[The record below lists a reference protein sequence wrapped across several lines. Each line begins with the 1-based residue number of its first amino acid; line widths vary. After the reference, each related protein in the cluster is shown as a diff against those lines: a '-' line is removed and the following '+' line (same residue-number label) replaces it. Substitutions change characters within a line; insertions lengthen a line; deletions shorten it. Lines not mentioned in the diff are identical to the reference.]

1 MRLWRKLRGGTACV
15 RVAPIRPVASA
26 SAPLR
31 NDLIRCPPRASCCP
45 CVRRHRAFERRL
57 IVERTRDGIA
67 AASGRRWITIGISG
81 VALTRTR
88 IMSTRHPYHLLTDSR
103 ARRSEAILWL
113 AHHHTA
119 CPPQARTYLPRHQQ
133 ESQFLCSGTK
143 CPGVFPVHQWSL
155 SGRPCVMRTPYRVD
169 AQPSRPGSWSGAA

>member
-31 NDLIRCPPRASCCP
+31 NELIRCPPRASWCP
-45 CVRRHRAFERRL
+45 CLRRHRAFERRL
-57 IVERTRDGIA
+57 TVERTRDGIA

-119 CPPQARTYLPRHQQ
+119 CPAAGSHVPAPTPARVAISVQWHQVPRCSSSRLCCTDHQAAAA
-133 ESQFLCSGTK
+133 
-143 CPGVFPVHQWSL
+143 
-155 SGRPCVMRTPYRVD
+155 RP
-169 AQPSRPGSWSGAA
+169 S